1 MNNAQ
6 KLIVAVKSVEAIAEA
21 MRVELCKEAEI
32 NGVKLDK
39 AQKENNQALID
50 VLESVCDSNHDAI
63 KKLDVAAKEFS
74 KAAHRLEACMFFV
87 PKYAFS
93 ES

>member
-6 KLIVAVKSVEAIAEA
+6 KLIATNKSIEATAEEMKIALCKHAEA
-21 MRVELCKEAEI
+21 NAA
-32 NGVKLDK
+32 KLDK

-50 VLESVCDSNHDAI
+50 AFQYVCDLNHGAI
-63 KKLDVAAKEFS
+63 KKLDEATKDFI
-74 KAAHRLEACMFFV
+74 KAARRLEACMFFV
-87 PKYAFS
+87 TDYAFS

>member
-6 KLIVAVKSVEAIAEA
+6 KLIAAVKSVEAIAEA

-39 AQKENNQALID
+39 AQKENNQDLNAIFQY
-50 VLESVCDSNHDAI
+50 VCDSNHDAI
-63 KKLDVAAKEFS
+63 KKLAVAAKEFS

-87 PKYAFS
+87 PKYAFN